1 MTGRT
6 PLSADDA
13 IRRLRE
19 GNRRFVTGISGHD
32 QDWEHARRL
41 DPRRAQRPIAI
52 VLGCSDS
59 RVPLE
64 VIFDQGFG
72 ELFVIRVAGN
82 IAAPTQIGSIEYA
95 VTRFSPPLVV
105 VLGHSNCCAV
115 AAAIDGLFDREISIS
130 PHVGEVVRRIQPV
143 VETVRDAHRHLDRH
157 ELLAP
162 CVRENARANAALLT
176 RESSPLARR
185 VADGRLRIVGAEYAL
200 ESGRVSFL

>member
-105 VLGHSNCCAV
+105 VLGHSNCGAV

-130 PHVGEVVRRIQPV
+130 PTVV
-143 VETVRDAHRHLDRH
+143 
-157 ELLAP
+157 
-162 CVRENARANAALLT
+162 
-176 RESSPLARR
+176 
-185 VADGRLRIVGAEYAL
+185 
-200 ESGRVSFL
+200 VSNLP